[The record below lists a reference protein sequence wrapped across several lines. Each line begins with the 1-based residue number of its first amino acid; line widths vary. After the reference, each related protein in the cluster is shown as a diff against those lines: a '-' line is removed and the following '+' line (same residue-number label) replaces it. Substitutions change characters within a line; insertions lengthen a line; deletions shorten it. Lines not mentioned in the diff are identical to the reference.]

1 MRVCAASPSPELVIA
16 GFRFFFFSNEGSE
29 PPHIHVEAGDGYAKF
44 WLEPVELAE
53 SHRFESQELRR
64 ARLLVGN
71 HKALFLE
78 KWREYFSP

>member
-1 MRVCAASPSPELVIA
+1 LPTVLVI
-16 GFRFFFFSNEGSE
+16 GGIRFFFFSNEGFE

-53 SHRFESQELRR
+53 SYRLKSQELRR
-64 ARLLVGN
+64 ARLLVGE